1 MSRKGLPS
9 WIIKKYGVT
18 KKAWQVFRGGGK
30 KRSNPRKRG
39 ESMSPDPRRRR
50 RYFGKSRKGG
60 GGARGF
66 LGGWGGLL
74 TGLVVLTIAKVLIR
88 RSNQPILQTYDDEA
102 TVAGYGAFLSVKNRS
117 FSPVLKLAALMFGAE
132 WLNKYL
138 VTMGV

>member
-1 MSRKGLPS
+1 MSKKGLPS

-18 KKAWQVFRGGGK
+18 KKAWQVFRDGGK

-39 ESMSPDPRRRR
+39 GSMSPDPRRRR
-50 RYFGKSRKGG
+50 RYFGKSRKG

-74 TGLVVLTIAKVLIR
+74 TGLVVLTIAKILIR
-88 RSNQPILQTYDDEA
+88 RSGNATLQAYDDEA

-132 WLNKYL
+132 WLNNYL
-138 VTMGV
+138 ATMGV